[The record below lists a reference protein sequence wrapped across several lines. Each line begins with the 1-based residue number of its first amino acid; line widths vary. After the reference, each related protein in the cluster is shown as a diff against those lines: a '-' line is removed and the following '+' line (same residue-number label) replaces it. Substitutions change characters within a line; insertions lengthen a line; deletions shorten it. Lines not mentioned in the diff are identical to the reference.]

1 MIHKFYNSNN
11 IKNVFLSPYCKIVEN
26 TNSRICIIN
35 RISNESVIFE
45 GSKDLLDMFIKSFV
59 LNVGMKYEDLETFF
73 SKFENCTNSTWQ
85 ELVQGGFLE

>member
-1 MIHKFYNSNN
+1 MCFYLLIVRS
-11 IKNVFLSPYCKIVEN
+11 LKIPIQE
-26 TNSRICIIN
+26 ICIIN

-73 SKFENCTNSTWQ
+73 SKYEN
-85 ELVQGGFLE
+85 